1 MAEEIIK
8 IQPENDKQSLRNRK
22 SRVGVVVSDKMDK
35 TAVVA
40 IKTKVRHPLYGKM
53 VNRTRKFKVHD
64 EENQCGIGDTVK
76 IMETRPISKDKR
88 WRLVEIVEK
97 AK

>member
-1 MAEEIIK
+1 MSELTR
-8 IQPENDKQSLRNRK
+8 NLRKTRM
-22 SRVGVVVSDKMDK
+22 GIVVSDKMDK
-35 TAVVA
+35 TITVEIRERV
-40 IKTKVRHPLYGKM
+40 KHPLYGKIM
-53 VNRTRKFKVHD
+53 NRTNKIKAHD

-76 IMETRPISKDKR
+76 IMETRPLSKDKR